1 VTIDTAVF
9 DLHSAICILQST
21 CYLQVFQVATG
32 NLSLPMNLCIFCGSA
47 VGSRAAYTEA
57 AQRLGKLLVERG
69 IGLVYGGG
77 NVGLM
82 GVIADSVLSGGGS
95 VIGVMPRNLIA
106 REIGHAGITELRV
119 VDTMHQRKALMA
131 DLSSGFI
138 ALPGGYGTF
147 DEFFEVVTWTQLG
160 LHRKGCGLL
169 NVDGY
174 YDPMVAMLDR
184 AVADGFILPHNRA
197 LVLDDTSPE
206 PLLDRVLSFQPPATE
221 KWLDRKSR

>member
-1 VTIDTAVF
+1 
-9 DLHSAICILQST
+9 
-21 CYLQVFQVATG
+21 
-32 NLSLPMNLCIFCGSA
+32 MNLCIFCGSS
-47 VGSRAAYTEA
+47 VGARASYTEA
-57 AQRLGKLLVERG
+57 AQRLGTIMVERG
-69 IGLVYGGG
+69 VGLVYGGG

-82 GVIADSVLSGGGS
+82 GVIADTVMAAGGTA
-95 VIGVMPRNLIA
+95 IGVMPRNLIA

-169 NVDGY
+169 NIDGY
-174 YDPMVAMLDR
+174 YDPFIAMLDR
-184 AVADGFILPHNRA
+184 AVAEGFIRLENRA
-197 LVLDDTSPE
+197 LVLDDASPDR
-206 PLLDRVLSFQPPATE
+206 LLDRVLAFHPPAAE
-221 KWLDRKSR
+221 KWLDRQSR

>member
-1 VTIDTAVF
+1 
-9 DLHSAICILQST
+9 
-21 CYLQVFQVATG
+21 
-32 NLSLPMNLCIFCGSA
+32 MNLCVFCGSS
-47 VGSRAAYTEA
+47 VGVRASYTEA
-57 AQRLGKLLVERG
+57 AQRLAARMVNRG

-82 GVIADSVLSGGGS
+82 GVMADAVMSGGGS
-95 VIGVMPRNLIA
+95 VIGVMPRNLLA

-147 DEFFEVVTWTQLG
+147 EEFFEVVTWTQLG

-169 NVDGY
+169 NVEGY
-174 YDPMVAMLDR
+174 YDPIVAMLDR
-184 AVADGFILPHNRA
+184 AVADGFIKSENRA

-206 PLLDRVLSFQPPATE
+206 RLLDRVMTFSAPATE
-221 KWLDRKSR
+221 QWLDRKTR

>member
-1 VTIDTAVF
+1 
-9 DLHSAICILQST
+9 
-21 CYLQVFQVATG
+21 
-32 NLSLPMNLCIFCGSA
+32 MNLCIFCGSA
-47 VGSRAAYTEA
+47 VGARASYTEA
-57 AQRLGKLLVERG
+57 AQRLGTLMARRG

-82 GVIADSVLSGGGS
+82 GVIADAVMSAGGS
-95 VIGVMPRNLIA
+95 AIGVMPRNLIA

-169 NVDGY
+169 NIDGY
-174 YDPMVAMLDR
+174 YDPFVAMLDR
-184 AVADGFILPHNRA
+184 AVTEGFIKPENRS
-197 LVLDDTSPE
+197 LVLDDSSPDR
-206 PLLDRVLSFQPPATE
+206 LLNRVLAFHAPATE
-221 KWLDRKSR
+221 QWLDRQSR

>member
-1 VTIDTAVF
+1 
-9 DLHSAICILQST
+9 
-21 CYLQVFQVATG
+21 
-32 NLSLPMNLCIFCGSA
+32 MNLCIFCGSA
-47 VGSRAAYTEA
+47 VGARASYTEA
-57 AQRLGKLLVERG
+57 AQRLGTLMARRG

-82 GVIADSVLSGGGS
+82 GVIADAVMSAGGS
-95 VIGVMPRNLIA
+95 AIGVMPRNLIA

-169 NVDGY
+169 NIDGY
-174 YDPMVAMLDR
+174 YDPFVAMLDR
-184 AVADGFILPHNRA
+184 AVTEGFIKPENRS
-197 LVLDDTSPE
+197 LVLDDSSPDR
-206 PLLDRVLSFQPPATE
+206 LLDRVLAFHAPATE
-221 KWLDRKSR
+221 QWLDRQSR

>member
-1 VTIDTAVF
+1 
-9 DLHSAICILQST
+9 
-21 CYLQVFQVATG
+21 
-32 NLSLPMNLCIFCGSA
+32 MNLCIFCGSA
-47 VGSRAAYTEA
+47 VGARASYTEA
-57 AQRLGKLLVERG
+57 AQRLGALLVKRG

-82 GVIADSVLSGGGS
+82 GVIADTVMAAGGTA
-95 VIGVMPRNLIA
+95 IGVMPRNLIA

-131 DLSSGFI
+131 DLSSAFI

-169 NVDGY
+169 NIEGY
-174 YDPMVAMLDR
+174 YDPFVAMLDR
-184 AVADGFILPHNRA
+184 AVAEGFIKSENRA
-197 LVLDDTSPE
+197 LVLDDASADR
-206 PLLDRVLSFQPPATE
+206 LLDRVLAFHPPATE
-221 KWLDRKSR
+221 QWLDRQSR

>member
-1 VTIDTAVF
+1 
-9 DLHSAICILQST
+9 
-21 CYLQVFQVATG
+21 
-32 NLSLPMNLCIFCGSA
+32 MNLCIFCGST
-47 VGSRAAYTEA
+47 VGARASYTEA
-57 AQRLGKLLVERG
+57 AQRLGTLMARRG

-82 GVIADSVLSGGGS
+82 GVIADAVMSAGGS
-95 VIGVMPRNLIA
+95 AIGVMPRNLIA

-169 NVDGY
+169 NIDGY
-174 YDPMVAMLDR
+174 YDPFVAMLDR
-184 AVADGFILPHNRA
+184 AVTEGFIKPENRS
-197 LVLDDTSPE
+197 LVLDDSSPDR
-206 PLLDRVLSFQPPATE
+206 LLDRVLAFHAPATE
-221 KWLDRKSR
+221 QWLDRQSR

>member
-1 VTIDTAVF
+1 
-9 DLHSAICILQST
+9 
-21 CYLQVFQVATG
+21 
-32 NLSLPMNLCIFCGSA
+32 MNLCIFCGSA
-47 VGSRAAYTEA
+47 VGARASYTEA
-57 AQRLGKLLVERG
+57 APHLGTLMARRG

-82 GVIADSVLSGGGS
+82 GVIGDAVMSAGGS
-95 VIGVMPRNLIA
+95 AIGVMPRNLIA

-131 DLSSGFI
+131 DLSSAFI

-169 NVDGY
+169 NIDGY
-174 YDPMVAMLDR
+174 YDPFVAMLDR
-184 AVADGFILPHNRA
+184 AVAEGFIKPENRA
-197 LVLDDTSPE
+197 LVLDDASPE
-206 PLLDRVLSFQPPATE
+206 RLLDRVLAFHPPATE
-221 KWLDRKSR
+221 KWLDRQSR

>member
-1 VTIDTAVF
+1 
-9 DLHSAICILQST
+9 
-21 CYLQVFQVATG
+21 
-32 NLSLPMNLCIFCGSA
+32 MNLCIFCGSA
-47 VGSRAAYTEA
+47 VGARSSYTEA
-57 AQRLGKLLVERG
+57 AQLLGTLLAERG

-82 GVIADSVLSGGGS
+82 GVIADTVMAAGGA

-131 DLSSGFI
+131 DLSSAFI
-138 ALPGGYGTF
+138 AMPGGYGTF

-169 NVDGY
+169 NIDGY
-174 YDPMVAMLDR
+174 YDPFVAMLDR
-184 AVADGFILPHNRA
+184 AVTEGFIKPENRA
-197 LVLDDTSPE
+197 LVLDDASPE
-206 PLLDRVLSFQPPATE
+206 RLLDRVLAFHPPATE
-221 KWLDRKSR
+221 KWLDRQSR

>member
-1 VTIDTAVF
+1 
-9 DLHSAICILQST
+9 
-21 CYLQVFQVATG
+21 
-32 NLSLPMNLCIFCGSA
+32 MNLCIFCGSA
-47 VGSRAAYTEA
+47 VGSRASYTEA
-57 AQRLGKLLVERG
+57 AQRLGALMVKRG

-77 NVGLM
+77 NIGLM
-82 GVIADSVLSGGGS
+82 GVIADAVMAAGGS
-95 VIGVMPRNLIA
+95 VTGVMPRNLLA

-169 NVDGY
+169 NLDGY
-174 YDPMVAMLDR
+174 YDPFIAMLDR
-184 AVADGFILPHNRA
+184 AVADGFIKPENRA
-197 LVLDDTSPE
+197 LVLDDVSPE
-206 PLLDRVLSFQPPATE
+206 RLLDRVLAFSPPVTE
-221 KWLDRKSR
+221 QWLDKKSR

>member
-1 VTIDTAVF
+1 
-9 DLHSAICILQST
+9 
-21 CYLQVFQVATG
+21 
-32 NLSLPMNLCIFCGSA
+32 MNLCIFCGSA
-47 VGSRAAYTEA
+47 VGARASYTEA
-57 AQRLGKLLVERG
+57 AQRLGALLAKRG

-82 GVIADSVLSGGGS
+82 GVIADTVMAAGGTA
-95 VIGVMPRNLIA
+95 IGVMPRNLIA

-131 DLSSGFI
+131 DLSSAFI

-169 NVDGY
+169 NIEGY
-174 YDPMVAMLDR
+174 YDPFVAMLDR
-184 AVADGFILPHNRA
+184 AVAEGFIKSENRA
-197 LVLDDTSPE
+197 LVLDDASADR
-206 PLLDRVLSFQPPATE
+206 LLDRVLAFHPPATE
-221 KWLDRKSR
+221 QWLDRQSR

>member
-1 VTIDTAVF
+1 
-9 DLHSAICILQST
+9 
-21 CYLQVFQVATG
+21 
-32 NLSLPMNLCIFCGSA
+32 MNLCIFCGSA
-47 VGSRAAYTEA
+47 VGARASYTEA
-57 AQRLGKLLVERG
+57 AQRLGALLAKRG

-82 GVIADSVLSGGGS
+82 GVIADTVMAAGGT

-131 DLSSGFI
+131 DLSSAFI

-169 NVDGY
+169 NIDGY
-174 YDPMVAMLDR
+174 YDPFVAMLDR
-184 AVADGFILPHNRA
+184 AVAEGFIKPENRA
-197 LVLDDTSPE
+197 LVLDDVSPDR
-206 PLLDRVLSFQPPATE
+206 LLDRVLAFHPPATE
-221 KWLDRKSR
+221 KWLDRQSR